1 LLKIKHAVFALVM
14 ILTLASGCRVT
25 FDTHYQKIGTE
36 TIHSNVAQYIMEFEI
51 ADIADASNP
60 IKIATPRLMVLAGSD
75 AEISIGELKKQLIEI
90 KAIVSK
96 ETGEGTAE
104 VSIIQNERR
113 ASGKLTTRAG
123 QPAKLLTGDFAIQ
136 FTFKEAKID
145 Q

>member
-1 LLKIKHAVFALVM
+1 M
-14 ILTLASGCRVT
+14 ILTLASCCRVT

-36 TIHSNVAQYIMEFEI
+36 TIHPNVAQYIMEFKI
-51 ADIADASNP
+51 ADIADESNP

-113 ASGKLTTRAG
+113 GSGKLTTRAG

>member
-1 LLKIKHAVFALVM
+1 M
-14 ILTLASGCRVT
+14 ILTLASCCRVT

-36 TIHSNVAQYIMEFEI
+36 TIHPNVAQYIMEFEI
-51 ADIADASNP
+51 SDIADESNP
-60 IKIATPRLMVLAGSD
+60 MKIATPRLMVLAGSD

>member
-1 LLKIKHAVFALVM
+1 M
-14 ILTLASGCRVT
+14 ILPFASGCRVT

-36 TIHSNVAQYIMEFEI
+36 NIHSNVSQYIMEFEI
-51 ADIADASNP
+51 ADISDESNP
-60 IKIATPRLMVLAGSD
+60 IKIATPRLIVLAGSD
-75 AEISIGELKKQLIEI
+75 AEISIEELKKQFIEI
-90 KAIVSK
+90 KAFVSK

-104 VSIIQNERR
+104 VSIIQNEKR

-136 FTFKEAKID
+136 FIFKEAKID

>member
-1 LLKIKHAVFALVM
+1 M

-36 TIHSNVAQYIMEFEI
+36 TIHPNVAQYIMEFEI
-51 ADIADASNP
+51 GNIADASNP
-60 IKIATPRLMVLAGSD
+60 IKIATPRLMLLAGSD

-96 ETGEGTAE
+96 ETGEGIAE
-104 VSIIQNERR
+104 LSINQNERR

>member
-1 LLKIKHAVFALVM
+1 M
-14 ILTLASGCRVT
+14 ILTLASCCRVT

-36 TIHSNVAQYIMEFEI
+36 TIHPNVAQYIMEFEI
-51 ADIADASNP
+51 ADIADVSNP

-113 ASGKLTTRAG
+113 AFGKLTTRAG

>member
-1 LLKIKHAVFALVM
+1 M

-36 TIHSNVAQYIMEFEI
+36 TIHPNIAQYFMEFEI
-51 ADIADASNP
+51 ADISDESNP
-60 IKIATPRLMVLAGSD
+60 IKIATPRLMVLAGRD

-104 VSIIQNERR
+104 VSIIQNERQT
-113 ASGKLTTRAG
+113 SGKLTTRAG
-123 QPAKLLTGDFAIQ
+123 QSAKLLTGDFAIQ

>member
-1 LLKIKHAVFALVM
+1 M

-36 TIHSNVAQYIMEFEI
+36 TIHPNIAQYFMEFEI
-51 ADIADASNP
+51 ADISDESNP

-104 VSIIQNERR
+104 VSIIQNERQT
-113 ASGKLTTRAG
+113 SGKLTTRAG
-123 QPAKLLTGDFAIQ
+123 QSAKLLTGDFAIQ

>member
-36 TIHSNVAQYIMEFEI
+36 TIHPNIAQYFMEFEI
-51 ADIADASNP
+51 ADISDESNP
-60 IKIATPRLMVLAGSD
+60 IKIATPRLMVLAGRD

-104 VSIIQNERR
+104 VSIIQNERQT
-113 ASGKLTTRAG
+113 SGKLTTRAG
-123 QPAKLLTGDFAIQ
+123 QSAKLLTGDFAIQ